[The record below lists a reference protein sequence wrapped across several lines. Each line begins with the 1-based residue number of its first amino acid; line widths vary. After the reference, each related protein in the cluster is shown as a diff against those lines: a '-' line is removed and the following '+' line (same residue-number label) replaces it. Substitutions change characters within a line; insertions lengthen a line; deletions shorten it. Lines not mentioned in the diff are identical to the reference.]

1 MSVAPQPSRHEQRTE
16 PRRIALVHDYLVQ
29 DGGAERTLLA
39 LHEMYPRAPIYTLFH
54 NPKRTHAGF
63 KGADIRTSS
72 LNNLPFAKKLYTW
85 YLPFMPQAIEEF
97 DLQRYD
103 LVISSSSSFAKGLIA
118 APHALHIC
126 YLHTPTRY
134 LWQERMGYVNEQR
147 MPSIVKRFLPS
158 YLHRLRQWDFQAATR
173 PDHILTN
180 SLLSQARIKRYYAR
194 SSVVLP
200 PPVDVEQIPLSTR
213 PGTYWLTGGRLVA
226 YKRFD
231 LVVQAFAKLNMPL
244 KIFGEGPELKK
255 LKKMAGPKTEFLGH
269 ISETAK
275 KELFR
280 EAIAFLH
287 PQIEDFGIT
296 AVEAMAAGRPVIAF
310 GQGGATETVLNG
322 ITGQFFEVQTWEDI
336 GNAAI
341 RFDPSSY
348 DPRRIRAHAEYF
360 SKEHFKKRIRD
371 YVEQAWSERQQVQY
385 PHTLSS

>member
-1 MSVAPQPSRHEQRTE
+1 
-16 PRRIALVHDYLVQ
+16 
-29 DGGAERTLLA
+29 
-39 LHEMYPRAPIYTLFH
+39 
-54 NPKRTHAGF
+54 
-63 KGADIRTSS
+63 
-72 LNNLPFAKKLYTW
+72 
-85 YLPFMPQAIEEF
+85 MPQAIEEF

-231 LVVQAFAKLNMPL
+231 LVVRAFAKLNMPL

-322 ITGQFFEVQTWEDI
+322 VTGQFFEVQTWEDI